1 MAKARKKTVKKAA
14 VRKKTTKAAKRA
26 SSAKKKA
33 AARKKPAGKKRA
45 LGLRSASGFVAAA
58 TGLDKKTCAGHVFG
72 ETSVLSS
79 NAPKL
84 AEARRFIAGV
94 AYKRKGSGMAPP
106 KIPTDDE
113 LTNPNTK
120 AIWERCLKA
129 ADDAAGDDVGTC
141 KHFVIWFSD
150 DNGKTPSKQPERI
163 TDDWPYDQVDKIKDN
178 WGPFVSPVKPKG
190 SNIFVIKYCGV
201 P

>member
-1 MAKARKKTVKKAA
+1 MAKARKKAAKKAA
-14 VRKKTTKAAKRA
+14 TKKKAAKKA
-26 SSAKKKA
+26 SSAKKA
-33 AARKKPAGKKRA
+33 VRKKPAKKKRA
-45 LGLRSASGFVAAA
+45 LRLHSATQFVAAA

-72 ETSVLSS
+72 ETSVLSG
-79 NAPKL
+79 NAAKL

-94 AYKRKGSGMAPP
+94 AYKRNGGGMAPP
-106 KIPTDDE
+106 KIPTDEE
-113 LTNPNTK
+113 LKNPITK
-120 AIWERCLKA
+120 AIWERCTTA
-129 ADDAAGDDVGTC
+129 ADDAAGDDVGDC

-163 TDDWPYDQVDKIKDN
+163 TDDWPYDQTDKIKGS